1 MLNANLRVGRLTVP
15 QWAALVVGAVT
26 LWAST
31 SWAAGVHDTN
41 AHIVLAAAP
50 AALVAIQILALFRG
64 GIERYPQQAMRFAGR
79 RAVVYTRRGSVL
91 ARAYAVKGVHY
102 ARLQA
107 QAARRR
113 G

>member
-31 SWAAGVHDTN
+31 SWAAGVRDPS
-41 AHIVLAAAP
+41 AHLVLAAAP
-50 AALVAIQILALFRG
+50 AALVAIPILALFRG
-64 GIERYPQQAMRFAGR
+64 GIERYPQQAIRFAGR
-79 RAVVYTRRGSVL
+79 RACVYGGRAL
-91 ARAYAVKGVHY
+91 AWLLMYTVKGLSY

-107 QAARRR
+107 AARRR
-113 G
+113 D

>member
-31 SWAAGVHDTN
+31 SWAGGVHDPS
-41 AHIVLAAAP
+41 AHLVLAAAP
-50 AALVAIQILALFRG
+50 AALVAIPILALFRG
-64 GIERYPQQAMRFAGR
+64 NIERYPQQVIRFTGR
-79 RAVVYTRRGSVL
+79 RARVYGNRAL
-91 ARAYAVKGVHY
+91 AWLLVSTMKGLSY

-107 QAARRR
+107 ARRR
-113 G
+113 D